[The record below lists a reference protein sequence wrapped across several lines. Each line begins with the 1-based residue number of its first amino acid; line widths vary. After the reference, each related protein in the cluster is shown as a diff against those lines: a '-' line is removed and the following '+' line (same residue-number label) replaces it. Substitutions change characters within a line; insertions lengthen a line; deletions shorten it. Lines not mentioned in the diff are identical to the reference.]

1 MKTTVGK
8 FSLDE
13 NGTIEGPAEYLQSPW
28 FDACIKK
35 IEAGQSAVFNYPTP
49 GVSTAT
55 KLLVAIQTDYAAW
68 RGAQSLRM
76 GR

>member
-1 MKTTVGK
+1 MKTTVGR
-8 FSLDE
+8 FTIDE

-28 FDACIKK
+28 FDAFLSKLH
-35 IEAGQSAVFNYPTP
+35 AGQSAVFNYPTP
-49 GVSTAT
+49 GASTAT

-68 RGAQSLRM
+68 RGMQSLRI